1 MAPRSHLSNSSLAAE
16 KRLSNHL
23 SSQGMVGL
31 APSGRLEPPFLE
43 FEAAFPKRG
52 AVGVGGFGWKRV
64 RRRKRRRRMCK
75 QSSLGGHGE
84 QQRPGG

>member
-52 AVGVGGFGWKRV
+52 AVGGGGLWLEEGQEEEKTPQDV
-64 RRRKRRRRMCK
+64 
-75 QSSLGGHGE
+75 
-84 QQRPGG
+84 